1 MTRAGRVTASLLVL
15 CAFASFAFAQA
26 PPSEPAASPPSAAAS
41 TDAKPAPAAA
51 PSLAP
56 AAASAASSGPTLAFD
71 PEAATRDWLAKV
83 PADKKERSDAY
94 FEGGYWLQLWDFLYG
109 LAVAWLLLG
118 TGISRRLRDLAERT
132 VRFRPLRNGIYA
144 IGYILLTFLLGLPFA
159 IYTGYVR
166 EHQYDLSNLS
176 FGEWMNERLK
186 GLGIGLI
193 LGTLALMALYG
204 VFRRTPRTWW
214 IWGTLVS
221 LVLLALV
228 VVIAPVYINPI
239 FNKYTRLEDPTLR
252 DPILRMAQS
261 NGVPAHDVWVF
272 DASKQSNRIS
282 ANVSGLLG
290 TERISLNDNLLKR
303 CSPAEVEAVMGH
315 ELGHYVLNHVYE
327 GLLELG
333 LVLALAF
340 AFLRFSFERARR
352 RWGSRWGVRGVD
364 DPAGLPLLMVL
375 LSVAFFVMT
384 PVVNTIIRVNEVEA
398 DAFGLNAARQPD
410 GFADVALKLGEYRK
424 LAPGP
429 VEEFIFF
436 DHPSGKNRIL
446 MAMRWKAANGADGGA
461 EQTAE
466 ASTPAPA
473 APASPEAPPPGA
485 P

>member
-1 MTRAGRVTASLLVL
+1 MTRAGRVRASLLVL
-15 CAFASFAFAQA
+15 CAFASIALAQA
-26 PPSEPAASPPSAAAS
+26 PTSEPAASPASAPASPDAA
-41 TDAKPAPAAA
+41 PAPAAA
-51 PSLAP
+51 SSPNP
-56 AAASAASSGPTLAFD
+56 AATSATSSGPTLAFD
-71 PEAATRDWLAKV
+71 PEAATREWLAKV
-83 PADKKERSDAY
+83 PADKKERSDSY
-94 FEGGYWLQLWDFLYG
+94 FEGGYWLQLWSFLYG
-109 LAVAWLLLG
+109 LAVAWVLLG

-132 VRFRPLRNGIYA
+132 TRFRSLRTGIYA
-144 IGYILLTFLLGLPFA
+144 IGYILLTFLLGFPLSV
-159 IYTGYVR
+159 YTGHVR
-166 EHQYDLSNLS
+166 EHQYGLSNQS
-176 FGEWMNERLK
+176 FGEWMNEQFK
-186 GLGIGLI
+186 GLGVGLI

-204 VFRRTPRTWW
+204 VFRRAPRTWW
-214 IWGTLVS
+214 VWGTLVS

-228 VVIAPVYINPI
+228 VVIAPVFIAPL
-239 FNKYTRLEDPTLR
+239 FNKYTRLEDPKLR

-333 LVLALAF
+333 LVLAAAF

-364 DPAGLPLLMVL
+364 DPAGLPLLAVL

-398 DAFGLNAARQPD
+398 DAFGLSTAQQPE
-410 GFADVALKLGEYRK
+410 GFAEVALKLGEYRK
-424 LAPGP
+424 LDPGP
-429 VEEFIFF
+429 IEEYIFF
-436 DHPSGKNRIL
+436 DHPSGRNRIL
-446 MAMRWKAANGADGGA
+446 MAMRWKAAHAAAGGA
-461 EQTAE
+461 EPTAQ
-466 ASTPAPA
+466 AATSAPA